1 MNFLEQYIKAL
12 DCLNSNKVDYMVV
25 GGFAVNVHGFT
36 RSTTDIDIWIDLKK
50 DNLERLLK
58 AFVEL
63 GYNKDNSI
71 KAIEAL
77 SISHMIKIPLDNTKI
92 ELVDD
97 FIVKSD
103 FDKCYK
109 NHITTK
115 INGRDVRFIGFE
127 DLIVCKE
134 NSIRMKD
141 ALDAKNLK
149 ELRKLRDGLS

>member
-50 DNLERLLK
+50 KNLERLLK

-63 GYNKDNSI
+63 GYNKENSV

-77 SISHMIKIPLDNTKI
+77 RKSHMIKIPLDNTKI
-92 ELVDD
+92 EL
-97 FIVKSD
+97 
-103 FDKCYK
+103 
-109 NHITTK
+109 
-115 INGRDVRFIGFE
+115 
-127 DLIVCKE
+127 
-134 NSIRMKD
+134 
-141 ALDAKNLK
+141 
-149 ELRKLRDGLS
+149 